1 MTDSEDI
8 LEESR
13 ETLDYLHQNNSEK
26 DSGGLPTAGY
36 LNYLTKRR
44 PDTETPLKTK
54 SISFRK
60 IKSSTSHK
68 LDIDVTDRHELVRKC
83 DVKALI
89 QDKIQQF
96 ESEHEEIIEC
106 EEENHDHEI
115 EEPMVIGRRQGL
127 EVLLE
132 ELEK

>member
-1 MTDSEDI
+1 MTDSQQDG
-8 LEESR
+8 
-13 ETLDYLHQNNSEK
+13 
-26 DSGGLPTAGY
+26 GGLPTVGY

-68 LDIDVTDRHELVRKC
+68 LDIDVNDRHELVRLK

-89 QDKIQQF
+89 QDKIKRAEEKIQKYNGLDKLNLNDAKARKQEL
-96 ESEHEEIIEC
+96 ESF
-106 EEENHDHEI
+106 
-115 EEPMVIGRRQGL
+115 
-127 EVLLE
+127 LE
-132 ELEK
+132 ELEGEASE